1 MEFDL
6 KLEIL
11 SLLAKQVRERGNTI
25 VYELNQLSEQ
35 IEDLY
40 QRMEVVKQS
49 LHVDYN
55 KDFSGSQENNK

>member
-1 MEFDL
+1 MEDDL

-11 SLLAKQVRERGNTI
+11 SLLARQVRERGNTI

-40 QRMEVVKQS
+40 HRIEAVKKT
-49 LHVDYN
+49 LHGDCN
-55 KDFSGSQENNK
+55 KDFRGSQDNNK